1 MSGWFIR
8 LTGLRGTHEMLH
20 NPGFAI
26 KRYSFSTFAPF
37 GIILLLLLFISSSA
51 LSNTF
56 AESPDFE
63 LQEIVNPKNNW
74 VQTYGNDSTH
84 LKSGYTD
91 LLAVDY
97 LSDGKSLNS
106 TFWLASNLE
115 NASTYDQPFK
125 KISYGMLIAIASGAD
140 DTNRGYSGADYDYY
154 IEAVNGTW
162 SEYLYQLSST
172 GAYALVESKI
182 NYSQPFGSPTIGPG
196 YVRLGLD
203 LSSINYPSEYG
214 LLFYTA
220 ESFKSNEVRDFMS
233 WVAIPPSTIDVST
246 SPNDIAIRQGEQQL
260 IPAEITTPFSNNVTD
275 ITFDNGFQKYSLNTI
290 SNNDVGPD
298 FNSSGL
304 HVSIQRLRPPLFK
317 AEASPQTSVGIYTV
331 PFEASILIQSTVTP
345 TKPIF
350 NDTVSGFI
358 DPEFQLS
365 KIYPTTGY
373 ITSPAN
379 LTITVMPP
387 LDVND
392 EFKEF
397 WSIYGQPISII
408 VGGFAGGFASLIFS
422 RIKKT

>member
-1 MSGWFIR
+1 
-8 LTGLRGTHEMLH
+8 MLH
-20 NPGFAI
+20 NTGFAI
-26 KRYSFSTFAPF
+26 KRYFFSIFASF

-51 LSNTF
+51 LSKTF

-63 LQEIVNPKNNW
+63 LQEIINQKNNW

-115 NASTYDQPFK
+115 NASIYNQPFK
-125 KISYGMLIAIASGAD
+125 KISYGMLFDIASGTD
-140 DTNRGYSGADYDYY
+140 DSSTGYNGADYDFY
-154 IEAVNGTW
+154 IEAINGKW

-182 NYSQPFGSPTIGPG
+182 NYSQPFGGPTIGPG

-203 LSSINYPSEYG
+203 LSSINYPSNYG
-214 LLFYTA
+214 VLFYTA

-233 WVAIPPSTIDVST
+233 WVGIPPSTIDVST
-246 SPNDIAIRQGEQQL
+246 SPNDIVIRQGEQQL
-260 IPAEITTPFSNNVTD
+260 IPAEIKTTFSNNVTS
-275 ITFDNGFQKYSLNTI
+275 ITFDKG
-290 SNNDVGPD
+290 NNDVGPD

-317 AEASPQTSVGIYTV
+317 AEVSPQTSVGIYTV
-331 PFEASILIQSTVTP
+331 PFDASILIQTTATP

-387 LDVND
+387 LNVND

>member
-1 MSGWFIR
+1 
-8 LTGLRGTHEMLH
+8 
-20 NPGFAI
+20 
-26 KRYSFSTFAPF
+26 
-37 GIILLLLLFISSSA
+37 
-51 LSNTF
+51 
-56 AESPDFE
+56 
-63 LQEIVNPKNNW
+63 
-74 VQTYGNDSTH
+74 
-84 LKSGYTD
+84 
-91 LLAVDY
+91 
-97 LSDGKSLNS
+97 
-106 TFWLASNLE
+106 
-115 NASTYDQPFK
+115 
-125 KISYGMLIAIASGAD
+125 MLIAIASGAD
-140 DTNRGYSGADYDYY
+140 DSNRGYSGADYDFY

-172 GAYALVESKI
+172 GAYALVESRI

-246 SPNDIAIRQGEQQL
+246 SPNDIVIRQGEQQL

-275 ITFDNGFQKYSLNTI
+275 ITFGNGFQKYSLNTI

-387 LDVND
+387 LNVND